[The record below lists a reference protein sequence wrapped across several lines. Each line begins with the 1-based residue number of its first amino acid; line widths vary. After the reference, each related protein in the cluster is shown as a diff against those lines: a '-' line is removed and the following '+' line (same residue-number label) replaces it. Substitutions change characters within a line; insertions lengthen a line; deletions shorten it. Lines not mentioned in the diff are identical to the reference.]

1 LGTSLI
7 FIFCSR
13 AASQSQTPDTDTQ
26 AWPEVDAHIQLPS
39 DLRILALSGLEQ
51 GVDFPYQQWYVAAA
65 LGYQFKPIRRE
76 HLENIDPEKE
86 HYFLFGG
93 GYEFLRT
100 IQSGKMKDEN
110 RITIDVT
117 PGMPLST

>member
-1 LGTSLI
+1 M
-7 FIFCSR
+7 
-13 AASQSQTPDTDTQ
+13 
-26 AWPEVDAHIQLPS
+26 
-39 DLRILALSGLEQ
+39 
-51 GVDFPYQQWYVAAA
+51 AAA